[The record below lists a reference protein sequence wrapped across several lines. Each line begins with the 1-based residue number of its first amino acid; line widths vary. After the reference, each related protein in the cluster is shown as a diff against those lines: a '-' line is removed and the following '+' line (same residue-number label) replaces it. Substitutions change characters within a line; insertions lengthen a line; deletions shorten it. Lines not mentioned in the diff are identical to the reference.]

1 MYHYIDLAYQ
11 NRDADQ
17 YGKYDEK
24 LSALAEDCLGRSI
37 SYFRA
42 YLRAHPFGTQE
53 TLVSSARTHLQ
64 KSRATLRLSRTF

>member
-37 SYFRA
+37 SYFRGLLESPSIWHA
-42 YLRAHPFGTQE
+42 GDPGVFGE
-53 TLVSSARTHLQ
+53 DPSAEEQ
-64 KSRATLRLSRTF
+64 GYA